1 MYVSHKSKI
10 IFLAVPKTASA
21 SIRSSLIN
29 FCGESERA
37 VSDNLANYDD
47 HVTPGIIKKALNK
60 DEDSHKWKDYFKFAF
75 VRNPWDREISLY
87 NYRIKTIEVFKKMG
101 FKNLTPM
108 QKSFFNFNKRFIK
121 QHPTFE
127 SAIKNYIGQKD
138 TFHSPMHKW
147 THDKDMNQ
155 IVDFIGKLENINQDF
170 HNICFLNGLP
180 QKRLKKT
187 NQTKHDHYS
196 SYYTDETREIVK
208 NLYKKDIELFDYH
221 FEEK

>member
-1 MYVSHKSKI
+1 MYVSHKKKI

-21 SIRSSLIN
+21 SIRSSLIKLAGPN
-29 FCGESERA
+29 EKS
-37 VSDNLANYDD
+37 VLNNLQHYDD
-47 HVTPGIIKKALNK
+47 HVCPDILIEALRKDVNFLGWKK
-60 DEDSHKWKDYFKFAF
+60 YFKFVF
-75 VRNPWDREISLY
+75 VRNPWDREVSLY

-101 FKNLTPM
+101 YKKLTPM
-108 QKSFFNFNKRFIK
+108 QKSFFDFNKKFVK
-121 QHPTFE
+121 NHPTFE
-127 SAIKNYIGQKD
+127 SAIQSYVGKENI
-138 TFHSPMHKW
+138 FHSPMHKW
-147 THDKDMNQ
+147 THDKNLNQ
-155 IVDFIGKLENINQDF
+155 VVDFIGKLENINQDF

-196 SYYTDETREIVK
+196 SYYTDETREIVE